1 MIKAFIFDMD
11 GTLADTEPQHYR
23 AWRATLLNNGAEE
36 FSFEK
41 FLTYVGTSNE
51 TVATDH
57 IRKTGILKSVQELVR
72 EKQVHYLEM
81 IPEIQLFAGARQVL
95 ETYTGRVTFAVAS
108 SSHHRELTEILR
120 SNKIL
125 DYFSSVIGGDM
136 VTHRKP
142 DPEIY
147 LKTLQA
153 IGVPA
158 GSCLAFEDS
167 THGVNAAKNAKIY
180 GIAIPN
186 EFTRNH
192 DFSRADRVITSFHDV
207 NDELLKSVV
216 EGGS

>member
-1 MIKAFIFDMD
+1 MITAFIFDMD

-23 AWRATLLNNGAEE
+23 AWRETLLNNGAEE

-57 IRKTGILKSVQELVR
+57 IRNTGIRKTVQELVR
-72 EKQVHYLEM
+72 EKQVKYLEM

-95 ETYTGRVTFAVAS
+95 ETYAGRVTFAVAS

-147 LKTLQA
+147 LKTLEA

-158 GSCLAFEDS
+158 NACLAFEDS

-207 NDELLKSVV
+207 NDELLQSVV
-216 EGGS
+216 EGGC